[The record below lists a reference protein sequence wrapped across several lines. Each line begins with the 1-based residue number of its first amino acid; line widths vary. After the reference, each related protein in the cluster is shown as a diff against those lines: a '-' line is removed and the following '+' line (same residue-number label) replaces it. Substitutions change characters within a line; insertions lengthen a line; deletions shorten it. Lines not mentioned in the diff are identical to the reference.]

1 MSLRERKKA
10 ATRATLQEQAMRL
23 FLEKGFDAT
32 TVEEI
37 AAAANVSHMTFFR
50 YFPTKEDAV
59 MADEYDPFIAGAIAA
74 RPAEEPAI
82 TRVRT
87 ALRASI
93 QRIGPEERDFVLTRA
108 RLILGTPALRARLWQ
123 QERDTADLIAGALAG
138 EEAQSTGVRVLAA
151 VCASAMSTA
160 VMIWVEEDGRRD
172 LDVILDEVFDTL
184 QQELGR

>member
-10 ATRATLQEQAMRL
+10 TTRAAIQQQAMRL

-37 AAAANVSHMTFFR
+37 AAAASVSHMTFFR

-59 MADEYDPFIAGAIAA
+59 MADEYDPYIAEAIAA
-74 RPAEEPAI
+74 QPASDSAI

-87 ALRASI
+87 ALRMSI
-93 QRIGPEERDFVLTRA
+93 KRVGPEERDFVLTRA
-108 RLILGTPALRARLWQ
+108 RLILSTPALRARLWQ
-123 QERDTADLIAGALAG
+123 QERDTADMIAGALG
-138 EEAQSTGVRVLAA
+138 GDTAQTRVLAA
-151 VCASAMSTA
+151 ACASAMSTG
-160 VMIWVEEDGRRD
+160 VMIWVEEDGQRD
-172 LDVILDEVFDTL
+172 LAVILDEVFDIL